1 MEISKSLIKSL
12 TGYSVKDEDKKLL
25 EFIYNSEK
33 QHILNDCNFATIPDE
48 LLYIVEERTAGRF
61 ISLKAKD
68 ILGSDNLNVVT
79 RIQEGDTTVDIGG
92 TSNEERLSILAST
105 FLRSGERDI
114 ACFRQIKW

>member
-1 MEISKSLIKSL
+1 MEIIKKLIKDV
-12 TGYSVKDEDKKLL
+12 TGYKVAESDDSLL
-25 EFIYNSEK
+25 EFLLSSER
-33 QHILNDCNFATIPDE
+33 QHLLNDCGLDKLPNE
-48 LLYIVEERTAGRF
+48 LLYVLHERTAGRF

-68 ILGSDNLNVVT
+68 ILGSDNLSVVT
-79 RIQEGDTTVDIGG
+79 SIKEGDTTVDIGG